1 MTPAAFRRIALALPE
16 TVESSHMSHPD
27 FRVRGKIF
35 ATLTGDERWGVVM
48 VTPAQQAALVKN
60 DPSTY
65 EPAAGAWGRRGCTR
79 VRLRTAKVGDV
90 RTAIEDAWRSKAPKK
105 LIAAYDG

>member
-1 MTPAAFRRIALALPE
+1 MN
-16 TVESSHMSHPD
+16 HPD

-35 ATLTGDERWGVVM
+35 ATLTADERWGVVM
-48 VTPAQQAALVKN
+48 VTPAQQAALMKSDSN
-60 DPSTY
+60 TY

-79 VRLRTAKVGDV
+79 VRLRTAKVAAV
-90 RTAIEDAWRSKAPKK
+90 REAIEDAWRSKAPKK